1 MSIFISKEAKD
12 KAQGYWFG
20 LLSPLLAG
28 WGVSTFSMTALMS
41 RDGPV
46 SEMTYVDYF
55 FMTGWISGGLV
66 VHPLCAW
73 WVLLRAKIVGN
84 APCIKGAYMSIKLY
98 ILWIFFL
105 LSMTIISFVWGE

>member
-20 LLSPLLAG
+20 LLIPLLTG
-28 WGVSTFSMTALMS
+28 WGVSLFSMAVLMS

-55 FMTGWISGGLV
+55 LMAGWIAGGLV

-73 WVLLRAKIVGN
+73 WLIRRAKELEN
-84 APCIKGAYMSIKLY
+84 TPCIKGAYMSIKLY
-98 ILWIFFL
+98 IFWLMYLI
-105 LSMTIISFVWGE
+105 SITIINFMWGG

>member
-20 LLSPLLAG
+20 LLIPLLAG
-28 WGVSTFSMTALMS
+28 WGVSTFSMAALMS

-73 WVLLRAKIVGN
+73 VVLLRAKIVGN

-105 LSMTIISFVWGE
+105 LSMTITSFVWGE

>member
-20 LLSPLLAG
+20 LLTPLFAG
-28 WGVSTFSMTALMS
+28 WGVSLFSMAALMS
-41 RDGPV
+41 RDEPV
-46 SEMTYVDYF
+46 RPDYVDYF

-73 WVLLRAKIVGN
+73 WLILRAKIVGN
-84 APCIKGAYMSIKLY
+84 TSCIKGAYMSIKLY
-98 ILWIFFL
+98 ILWVFYL
-105 LSMTIISFVWGE
+105 LSMTIIHFMWGE